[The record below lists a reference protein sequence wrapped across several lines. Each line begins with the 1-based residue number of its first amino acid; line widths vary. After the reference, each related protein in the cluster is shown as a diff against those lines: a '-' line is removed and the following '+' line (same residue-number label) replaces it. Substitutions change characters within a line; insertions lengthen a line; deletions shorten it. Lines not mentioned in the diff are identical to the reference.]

1 LEEGQTVPH
10 GAVALTLADASRYTL
25 QHMKIHRILE
35 LLLRK
40 NDKIMQK

>member
-1 LEEGQTVPH
+1 MEEGQTVPN
-10 GAVALTLADASRYTL
+10 GAVALTLADALHYTL

-35 LLLRK
+35 LLSRK